1 VSRTLANVADGH
13 KHYGGRVSRG
23 HLAHGLRMGNRSPM
37 VSEPPLDRHDVVSIM
52 EALFDLRR
60 DTQRILALL
69 EEDDGEEEEDP
80 EEDT

>member
-1 VSRTLANVADGH
+1 
-13 KHYGGRVSRG
+13 
-23 HLAHGLRMGNRSPM
+23 M

-80 EEDT
+80 EEDV